1 LFNRSINDLKNKL
14 QKLIYKNIITNF
26 TTLKQKNKKFTERIF
41 LVEWLLL
48 IMWLAIINGGL
59 GGQYILNW
67 MANQPEYTGGSKIDV
82 SPGVMTW
89 WREVSKLAW
98 AVVAVVV
105 ELIRGKKAKYL
116 WPGFL
121 SLTTIII
128 CAFTGVIENIGFFY
142 LPRYYSPHIFA
153 PYVNV
158 YLAFLPFFGKLLFN
172 APIRKEHWWGISLV
186 IFGLGVPHIPSIIGI
201 ENSGHVSID
210 LTGIIWIVII
220 NGCLLSQQVLNN
232 KTVQTALPGVGP
244 NALVVWREIW
254 KMIFI
259 SSALFIIPMIGNV
272 IQANMPEK
280 VETAEFNSRVIDKLD
295 ENKQKYLLNFY
306 TKTDDGYVL
315 KSKISTEDEV
325 EIKNIFKLVEY
336 NRFFSLFEGNIM
348 PNNWLPILFVIAAGL
363 TGYIYSFGFFKLSKF
378 AAHFWVPYTNVYLAL
393 LPFIML
399 LFGKDVTVYQIAGAV
414 VVTAGLMIGVMDYS
428 RNKVVEI
435 EKKNFKK

>member
-1 LFNRSINDLKNKL
+1 M
-14 QKLIYKNIITNF
+14 
-26 TTLKQKNKKFTERIF
+26 
-41 LVEWLLL
+41 EWILL
-48 IMWLAIINGGL
+48 IIWLSIINGGL
-59 GGQYILNW
+59 GGQYVLNW
-67 MANQPEYTGGSKIDV
+67 MGNQPDFTGGKKIDI

-89 WREVSKLAW
+89 WREASKLAW
-98 AVVAVVV
+98 AVIAVVV
-105 ELIRGKKAKYL
+105 ELIRGKEAKYL

-121 SLTTIII
+121 SLSTIII

-153 PYVNV
+153 PYVTV
-158 YLAFLPFFGKLLFN
+158 YLAFLPFFGKLLFK
-172 APIRKEHWWGISLV
+172 APIRKEHWFGITLV
-186 IFGLGVPHIPSIIGI
+186 ILGLGIPHIPQIIGTGS
-201 ENSGHVSID
+201 NSHVALDI
-210 LTGIIWIVII
+210 TAIIWIVII
-220 NGCLLSQQVLNN
+220 NVCLLSQQVLNN

-259 SSALFIIPMIGNV
+259 SSALFIIPMVGNA
-272 IQANMPEK
+272 IHANMPEK
-280 VETAEFNSRVIDKLD
+280 IEAKEFNLRIIDKVD
-295 ENKQKYLLNFY
+295 ENKKEFLLNFY
-306 TKTDDGYVL
+306 TETDGEYILKNKVNSGDEIKIKTIL
-315 KSKISTEDEV
+315 KS
-325 EIKNIFKLVEY
+325 VEY

-348 PNNWLPILFVIAAGL
+348 PKNWLPILFVIAAGL

-399 LFGKDVTVYQIAGAV
+399 LFGKEVTGYQIAGTV

-435 EKKNFKK
+435 EKKK

>member
-1 LFNRSINDLKNKL
+1 M
-14 QKLIYKNIITNF
+14 
-26 TTLKQKNKKFTERIF
+26 
-41 LVEWLLL
+41 EWLLL
-48 IMWLAIINGGL
+48 IIWLLIINGGL

-67 MANQPEYTGGSKIDV
+67 MGNQPEYTGGEKIEI

-89 WREVSKLAW
+89 WREISKLLW
-98 AVVAVVV
+98 AVVAVIV
-105 ELIRGKKAKYL
+105 ELLRGKKAKYL
-116 WPGFL
+116 WPGAL

-142 LPRYYSPHIFA
+142 LPRYYSPHIYA

-158 YLAFLPFFGKLLFN
+158 YLAFLPFFGKMLFN
-172 APIRKEHWWGISLV
+172 APIRKEHWLGVSLV
-186 IFGLGVPHIPSIIGI
+186 VLGLAIPHIPQIIGKVHSSQ
-201 ENSGHVSID
+201 EVLD
-210 LTGIIWIVII
+210 LTGIIWILII

-232 KTVQTALPGVGP
+232 KTVQAALPGVGP

-259 SSALFIIPMIGNV
+259 SAALILMPLFATAIN
-272 IQANMPEK
+272 ANMPGKISERD
-280 VETAEFNSRVIDKLD
+280 FNTRVINKLD
-295 ENKQKYLLNFY
+295 ENKKDYLLTVY
-306 TKTDDGYVL
+306 SKVDDEYIL
-315 KSKISTEDEV
+315 KDNISEQDEI
-325 EIKNIFKLVEY
+325 EIKNIFKSVEY
-336 NRFFSLFEGNIM
+336 NRFFSLFQGSIM

-399 LFGKDVTVYQIAGAV
+399 LFGKEVTGYQFAGAI
-414 VVTAGLMIGVMDYS
+414 VVTLGLMIGVLDYS

-435 EKKNFKK
+435 EKKKI

>member
-1 LFNRSINDLKNKL
+1 
-14 QKLIYKNIITNF
+14 
-26 TTLKQKNKKFTERIF
+26 
-41 LVEWLLL
+41 VEWIIL
-48 IMWLAIINGGL
+48 IIWLSIINGGL
-59 GGQYILNW
+59 GGQYVLNW
-67 MANQPEYTGGSKIDV
+67 MANQPDYTGGKEIDI

-98 AVVAVVV
+98 AVVAVIIEV
-105 ELIRGKKAKYL
+105 IRGKKIKYL

-121 SLTTIII
+121 SLSTIII

-142 LPRYYSPHIFA
+142 LPRNYSPHIFA

-158 YLAFLPFFGKLLFN
+158 YLAFLPFFGKILFN
-172 APIRKEHWWGISLV
+172 APIRKEHWFGVSLV
-186 IFGLGVPHIPSIIGI
+186 IAGLAVPHIPWLLGFAGDSHNALDSTAILWII
-201 ENSGHVSID
+201 
-210 LTGIIWIVII
+210 II

-259 SSALFIIPMIGNV
+259 TSAILIIPIIGNMMN
-272 IQANMPEK
+272 ANIPGK
-280 VETAEFNSRVIDKLD
+280 VDVKTFETRVLDKIDDNKKEFLLSQYSKADK
-295 ENKQKYLLNFY
+295 N
-306 TKTDDGYVL
+306 YVL
-315 KSKISTEDEV
+315 NESVSKKDEERIKQIIKSTE
-325 EIKNIFKLVEY
+325 FHQ
-336 NRFFSLFEGNIM
+336 FFSLFDGSIM

-399 LFGKDVTVYQIAGAV
+399 LFGRDVTGYQIAGAV
-414 VVTAGLMIGVMDYS
+414 VVTAGLMVGVMDYS

-435 EKKNFKK
+435 EKKN